1 MGYPSLQEIIND
13 YMTPLYLIGLFSF
26 LISRVIT
33 ITGTF
38 EVFVNNHIVY
48 KKRRMDTMESFDVR
62 IDLLFL
68 LRKLLLLLIII

>member
-1 MGYPSLQEIIND
+1 MGYPSLQEVIND

>member
-1 MGYPSLQEIIND
+1 MGYPSLQEVIND
-13 YMTPLYLIGLFSF
+13 HMTPLYLIGLFSF